1 MDKVR
6 SCKSRNS
13 CGKARWLQF
22 FSHTMR
28 SCHKRRTCRS
38 GYYPRC
44 GGVMLSLLLLLTS
57 QPLWAKVTA
66 TLTQTSIYDGD
77 TVTLIIETTDR
88 NHTGEPDLA
97 ALQKDF
103 EVLGTRNSQQTQII
117 NGRRTDKRQWHIELA
132 PKDSGT
138 VTLPAIAVG
147 SDMTEPLQLTI
158 TPQPAAVAAGTG
170 QPVFVRAL
178 MEPADGS
185 VYVQQQIHYILKL
198 FYRDSLSEGAFGDLD
213 IKDALIE
220 RLGDDKRY
228 STTINGERYQVL
240 ERRYAIFPEKSGELT
255 IPAAV
260 FTGRMAGEPLRRG
273 RTTGMSSMM
282 ERFLGDSVMRAPG
295 KRIRLRSDA
304 ISLNIKPRPADY
316 SGDHWL
322 PSEQLV
328 LGDSWADD
336 PPEFRAGEPVTR
348 IITLE
353 AKGLESSHFPETDLP
368 GTSGVRMYPEKPE
381 RETRT
386 DGEWVYG
393 ISKQTVAYV
402 PVATGRITLPEIS
415 VDWWDTTRQQ
425 QRSAVIPAW
434 EINVLAGE
442 GGASDAISPA
452 ETGDGASDIVELPD
466 VADTVTDE
474 PQATAAYQLKTAVA
488 VLILTALIMAGL
500 VWRRRAGRI
509 GTGAAAAPVA
519 SMKQQLAAS
528 TDALEKAC
536 RRNDPQ
542 AAARALLQWAEAS
555 WPDEPPRNLGVLV
568 RRLASGKKEI
578 RSLERALYGVT
589 PDGWEGHALWK
600 VFDHG
605 FEVITDEKP
614 VIQEGLSPLYPY

>member
-1 MDKVR
+1 MADKVR
-6 SCKSRNS
+6 SCKSS
-13 CGKARWLQF
+13 CRYGSRPQ
-22 FSHTMR
+22 
-28 SCHKRRTCRS
+28 CRS
-38 GYYPRC
+38 
-44 GGVMLSLLLLLTS
+44 VTLSLVLLLIS

-66 TLTQTSIYDGD
+66 TLTQNSIYDGD
-77 TVTLIIETTDR
+77 TVTLIIESADR
-88 NHTGEPDLA
+88 DHTGEPDLA

-103 EVLGTRNSQQTQII
+103 EVLATRNSQQTQII

-138 VTLPAIAVG
+138 VTIPAIAVG
-147 SDMTEPLQLTI
+147 SDITEPLQLTVR
-158 TPQPAAVAAGTG
+158 PQPAAVAAGTG
-170 QPVFVRAL
+170 QPVFVKAL

-198 FYRDSLSEGAFGDLD
+198 FYRDSLSEGAFDDLD

-220 RLGDDKRY
+220 RLGDDKSY

-240 ERRYAIFPEKSGELT
+240 ERHYAIFPEKSGELT

-260 FTGRMAGEPLRRG
+260 FNGRMAGEPLRRG
-273 RTTGMSSMM
+273 RTTGMGSMM

-316 SGDHWL
+316 SGEHWL

-328 LGDSWADD
+328 LGDSWADG

-348 IITLE
+348 TITLE
-353 AKGLESSHFPETDLP
+353 AKGLESSHFPEINLP
-368 GTSGVRMYPEKPE
+368 GTAGVRMYPEKPE
-381 RETRT
+381 HETRT

-393 ISKQTVAYV
+393 ISKQTIAYV
-402 PVATGRITLPEIS
+402 PVATGRITLPEIRL
-415 VDWWDTTRQQ
+415 DWWDTTTQQ

-442 GGASDAISPA
+442 GGASDAIPPA
-452 ETGDGASDIVELPD
+452 VNASDTAELLD
-466 VADTVTDE
+466 VAGTVTDE
-474 PQATAAYQLKTAVA
+474 PQTIAAYQLKTAFA
-488 VLILTALIMAGL
+488 VLLLSVLIMAGL
-500 VWRRRAGRI
+500 VLRHRAGRI
-509 GTGAAAAPVA
+509 GTEAAAAPVA

-568 RRLASGKKEI
+568 RRLANGKEEI
-578 RSLERALYGVT
+578 RSLERALYGAI
-589 PDGWEGHALWK
+589 PDGWEGNALWK
-600 VFDHG
+600 AFDHG
-605 FEVITDEKP
+605 FEIIPGEKQ